1 VKVLLDGRI
10 AIPRMTGAGRYVIE
24 LARRLPPL
32 AKDLELEVH
41 LLPAMQAT
49 DVPVMLRDAGA
60 DVQFSDTRVAT
71 LKHWIVMRRIVRRSN
86 PHVYHYPFVD
96 LPWTSAPSV
105 VTIYDMNPVLHPAYF
120 GRLTPILGRVADWMV
135 RSALH
140 RSRAALAISDTT
152 RDLVQQRYPESAHKV
167 RTTRLGVDLETWARA
182 IRMGD
187 AAPTRSV
194 DAAWRERPYFLY
206 VGVDRPHK
214 NLVPLMSAFARFR
227 ALTGCAEGRGPY
239 IWLAGVG
246 QGSAELGARVTALS
260 LRADVRQ
267 SGELG
272 EDELR
277 GVYAGALALVYVS
290 TSEGFGL
297 PLLEAFA
304 AGVPVMA
311 GNTSSLPEVGG
322 DAVMY
327 ASPHDEAAMA
337 EALVRVYRDPA
348 LRNDLVKRG
357 RERAAAFSWDETARA
372 TLAAYYDVVRDS
384 GLEGPGA

>member
-1 VKVLLDGRI
+1 
-10 AIPRMTGAGRYVIE
+10 
-24 LARRLPPL
+24 
-32 AKDLELEVH
+32 
-41 LLPAMQAT
+41 
-49 DVPVMLRDAGA
+49 
-60 DVQFSDTRVAT
+60 
-71 LKHWIVMRRIVRRSN
+71 
-86 PHVYHYPFVD
+86 
-96 LPWTSAPSV
+96 
-105 VTIYDMNPVLHPAYF
+105 
-120 GRLTPILGRVADWMV
+120 
-135 RSALH
+135 
-140 RSRAALAISDTT
+140 
-152 RDLVQQRYPESAHKV
+152 
-167 RTTRLGVDLETWARA
+167 
-182 IRMGD
+182 
-187 AAPTRSV
+187 
-194 DAAWRERPYFLY
+194 
-206 VGVDRPHK
+206 
-214 NLVPLMSAFARFR
+214 
-227 ALTGCAEGRGPY
+227 
-239 IWLAGVG
+239 
-246 QGSAELGARVTALS
+246 VTALS